1 MKKILYFLII
11 FAVFSSMTLGQNNL
25 LGQLIPE
32 DDILNLKVKILELQ
46 NKGEL
51 GFRNFTF
58 YSSIA
63 GFGSYVP
70 LQEPLIE
77 QKGEL
82 LVYYEPI
89 NISNSIKNGIHEI
102 WYTQDMI
109 LLKENREIIQE
120 WKDILNFH
128 YITRTP
134 VMDFFA
140 QNSLDLLVFLLGG
153 QHKIEP
159 VIKLELIFI
168 STPSF

>member
-1 MKKILYFLII
+1 
-11 FAVFSSMTLGQNNL
+11 MTFGQNNL
-25 LGQLIPE
+25 LGHLTPVDE
-32 DDILNLKVKILELQ
+32 ILNLKVKILELQ

-58 YSSIA
+58 CSSIA
-63 GFGSYVP
+63 GFGSYIP
-70 LQEPLIE
+70 LQEPVIE

-89 NISNSIKNGIHEI
+89 NVSASIKNDTYEI

-109 LLKENREIIQE
+109 LLKENGDVIQE

-134 VMDFFA
+134 VMDLFA
-140 QNSLDLLVFLLGG
+140 QNSLNLRG
-153 QHKIEP
+153 QVPPAKYKFKAVLKDQFKKKSVTKIVDFE
-159 VIKLELIFI
+159 IR
-168 STPSF
+168 